1 MTQDEMRNEFEIAFT
16 HGFRDAAIQA
26 EHQARKAEH
35 EKTGS
40 NGVTTKAT
48 TPEGVLAE
56 KRENDK
62 GVTHDDAEA
71 GK

>member
-1 MTQDEMRNEFEIAFT
+1 MTQDEVRSEFEIYFT
-16 HGFRDAAIQA
+16 HWFRDAAI
-26 EHQARKAEH
+26 
-35 EKTGS
+35 S

-56 KRENDK
+56 KRENGK

-71 GK
+71 VK